1 MKNLDYPIS
10 LNNLNWDFGDT
21 QILKNISTNIDKNR
35 FTCII
40 GPNGSGKSTLL
51 KNILKILEPQENS
64 VFIYNKDILDY
75 KYKDLSK
82 KIASVPQNTMID
94 FEFSVMDIVLMG
106 RSPYLGRFEVEGEV
120 DFQIARRSME
130 MTDTWYLRERSIN
143 TLSGGER
150 QRVIIARA
158 LAQQSNILVLDEP
171 ISNLDMQHQ
180 INILNITKELSE
192 KQNITILAVLHDLN
206 LAIQYSQYLILMNKG
221 EIVDEGLPE
230 EVITY
235 DNIKRVYDIDIH
247 IMNNPITGKPHIIPI
262 AK

>member
-1 MKNLDYPIS
+1 MKDLNYPVS
-10 LNNLNWDFGDT
+10 LNNLNWSFGNT
-21 QILKNISTNIDKNR
+21 HILKNISANIGENK

-51 KNILKILEPQENS
+51 KNILKILEPEENS
-64 VFIYNKDILDY
+64 IFVYNKDILNY

-94 FEFSVMDIVLMG
+94 YDFSVIDIVLMG
-106 RSPYLGRFEVEGEV
+106 RSPHLRRFQVEGEE
-120 DFQIARRSME
+120 DFKIARKAME
-130 MTDTWYLRERSIN
+130 MTDTWHLRERSIN

-158 LAQQSNILVLDEP
+158 LAQQSDILVLDEP
-171 ISNLDMQHQ
+171 ISNLDIQHQ
-180 INILNITKELSE
+180 INLLNITKELSINE
-192 KQNITILAVLHDLN
+192 NITIIAVLHDLN
-206 LAIQYSQYLILMNKG
+206 FAIQYSDYLILIHEGK
-221 EIVDEGLPE
+221 IVDEGLPE
-230 EVITY
+230 EVITH

-262 AK
+262 TK